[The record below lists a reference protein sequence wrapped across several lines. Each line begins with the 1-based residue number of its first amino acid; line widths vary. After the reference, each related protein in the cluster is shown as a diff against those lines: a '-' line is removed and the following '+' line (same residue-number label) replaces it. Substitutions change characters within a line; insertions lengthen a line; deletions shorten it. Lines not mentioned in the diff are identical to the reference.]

1 MLWIY
6 IAVMN
11 SAHYAT
17 IFDDIGVL
25 RKILAEE
32 IPGTTKGAIADML
45 ANWLVPLTMAFL
57 SVTSGT

>member
-1 MLWIY
+1 
-6 IAVMN
+6 MN